1 LHGRRPDPLH
11 DGNQRPGD
19 RREVHQAEPRAPP
32 KVIALC
38 PRPRGQRLCDPAPGG
53 PFLWLHPSE
62 DGLTLMVK
70 KSEFIGSGPTFQ
82 THNVEPIPE

>member
-1 LHGRRPDPLH
+1 MTG
-11 DGNQRPGD
+11 
-19 RREVHQAEPRAPP
+19 
-32 KVIALC
+32 IS
-38 PRPRGQRLCDPAPGG
+38 DPANGERYIRLSRELHPKYSRFVLVREANGYAILLRED
-53 PFLWLHPSE
+53 PSYALHPSE